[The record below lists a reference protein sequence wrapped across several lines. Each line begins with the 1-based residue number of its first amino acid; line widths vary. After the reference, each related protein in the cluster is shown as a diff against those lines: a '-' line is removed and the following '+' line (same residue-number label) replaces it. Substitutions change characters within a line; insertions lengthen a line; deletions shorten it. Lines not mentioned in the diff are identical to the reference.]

1 MQSVCNICSA
11 CFSILNTEQCSA
23 LLSTTFNLYLMHH
36 FNVLPMLHVWLMDT
50 LSPHPTPPVCN
61 SHLLPAECVYFLCNI
76 MDRNLRF
83 NIWQLRYFL
92 IQRPK
97 CVLPNSKEGR
107 NVNVKCSLA
116 TDQHSRSH
124 SFVSWIYNQK
134 CFTQK
139 RFFSFLILQINE
151 DYATRNNHSCTFSPF
166 IDED

>member
-1 MQSVCNICSA
+1 MQYLFSVFLYSQYRTV
-11 CFSILNTEQCSA
+11 FSTAVHYFQFISNAPFQC
-23 LLSTTFNLYLMHH
+23 TTYVTCMTDGH
-36 FNVLPMLHVWLMDT
+36 FVP
-50 LSPHPTPPVCN
+50 PPTPPVCN